1 MNEWLTAQVSEP
13 AVLVTV
19 AIVEGSGPREPG
31 ARMLVTARGQH
42 DTIGGGHLEMCAIDL
57 AREMLE
63 SAASERMAADAAP
76 AIGATTDHAAERAPG
91 GAAWGGARARLER
104 YALGPTLGQCCGG
117 VVHLAFELVDAS
129 LAAVLVSL
137 RARRRD
143 DSWRLSAIDGEPIS
157 LLLDA
162 CGAVVAG
169 SGHGVAVANAG
180 GARNGARSVGDAFGP
195 AFPQVDRARGTHIL
209 RDTAGRRW
217 LADPCLAPRAH
228 LVLFGAG
235 HVGAAIVRMLG
246 ELPCTVTWVDERED
260 MFPASLPVNVTME
273 ATDMPEAAVAD
284 APAGA
289 SYLVMTHS
297 HALDQR
303 LCEAI
308 LAREDAGWFGL
319 IGSHTK
325 RVQFERRMAARG
337 LPQDRVDNMVCP
349 IGLPGITSK
358 LPAAIAASVC
368 AQLLMVW
375 EAQQIAALDA
385 TAPARLV
392 AVR

>member
-1 MNEWLTAQVSEP
+1 MNEWLTAQVSEL

-31 ARMLVTARGQH
+31 AKMLVTARGQH
-42 DTIGGGHLEMCAIDL
+42 DTIGGGHLEMCAIEV
-57 AREMLE
+57 ARAMLN
-63 SAASERMAADAAP
+63 
-76 AIGATTDHAAERAPG
+76 
-91 GAAWGGARARLER
+91 GAAGEGLASAVRLER

-129 LAAVLVSL
+129 LAAVLEGL
-137 RARRRD
+137 RARRRE
-143 DSWRLSAIDGEPIS
+143 DSWRLSAIDGAPAA

-162 CGAVVAG
+162 DGIVAG
-169 SGHGVAVANAG
+169 AAHGA
-180 GARNGARSVGDAFGP
+180 DAP
-195 AFPQVDRARGTHIL
+195 SIDRKRGTHVL
-209 RDTAGRRW
+209 RDANGRCW

-228 LVLFGAG
+228 LLLFGAG

-260 MFPASLPVNVTME
+260 MFPSGVPANVTVE
-273 ATDMPEAAVAD
+273 ASDMPEACVAD

-303 LCEAI
+303 LSEAI
-308 LAREDAGWFGL
+308 LARADVGWFGL
-319 IGSHTK
+319 IGSKTK

-337 LPQDRVDNMVCP
+337 LARERIDNMVCP
-349 IGLPGITSK
+349 IRLPGITSK

-375 EAQQIAALDA
+375 EAQQSAALNA
-385 TAPARLV
+385 SEPVRLV
-392 AVR
+392 ASAPR

>member
-31 ARMLVTARGQH
+31 ARMLVSARGQH
-42 DTIGGGHLEMCAIDL
+42 DTIGGGHLEMCAIEL
-57 AREMLE
+57 ARDMLATP
-63 SAASERMAADAAP
+63 AAS
-76 AIGATTDHAAERAPG
+76 
-91 GAAWGGARARLER
+91 AWLER

-129 LAAVLVSL
+129 LAAVLETL
-137 RARRRD
+137 RARRRE
-143 DSWRLSAIDGEPIS
+143 DSWRLSAIDGPPAA

-162 CGAVVAG
+162 SGAIVAG
-169 SGHGVAVANAG
+169 TVV
-180 GARNGARSVGDAFGP
+180 DAP
-195 AFPQVDRARGTHIL
+195 HLDRQRGTHIL
-209 RDTAGRRW
+209 RDADGHRW

-228 LVLFGAG
+228 LLLFGAG
-235 HVGAAIVRMLG
+235 HVGTAIVRMLG

-260 MFPASLPVNVTME
+260 MFPASLPPNVIVE
-273 ATDMPEAAVAD
+273 ATDTPEAAVAQ

-303 LCEAI
+303 LSEAI
-308 LAREDAGWFGL
+308 LAREDVGWFGL
-319 IGSHTK
+319 IGSNTK
-325 RVQFERRMAARG
+325 RVQFERRLAARG
-337 LPQDRVDNMVCP
+337 LPQDRIDNMVCP

-375 EAQQIAALDA
+375 ERQQIAALDA
-385 TAPARLV
+385 TKPVRLV
-392 AVR
+392 AGA

>member
-1 MNEWLTAQVSEP
+1 MNEWLTARIAEP

-31 ARMLVTARGQH
+31 AKMLVTAAGQV
-42 DTIGGGHLEMCAIDL
+42 DTIGGGHLEMCAVEV
-57 AREMLE
+57 ARAMLDG
-63 SAASERMAADAAP
+63 RDA
-76 AIGATTDHAAERAPG
+76 
-91 GAAWGGARARLER
+91 ARLER

-129 LAAVLVSL
+129 LRSVLTSL
-137 RARRRD
+137 YARRRE
-143 DSWRLSAIDGEPIS
+143 DSWRLSAIDGPS
-157 LLLDA
+157 AALLLDED
-162 CGAVVAG
+162 GVVVAG
-169 SGHGVAVANAG
+169 EGEGE
-180 GARNGARSVGDAFGP
+180 GAP
-195 AFPQVDRARGTHIL
+195 AVDRKRGTHVIK
-209 RDTAGRRW
+209 DAAGRRW

-228 LVLFGAG
+228 LLLFGAG

-246 ELPCTVTWVDERED
+246 ELPCTVTWIDERDD
-260 MFPASLPVNVTME
+260 MFPGTIPANVTVE
-273 ATDMPEAAVAD
+273 ATDMPEALVAG

-303 LCEAI
+303 LSEAI
-308 LAREDAGWFGL
+308 LARADVGWFGL
-319 IGSHTK
+319 IGSRTK

-337 LPQDRVDNMVCP
+337 LPKERIDAMVCP
-349 IGLPGITSK
+349 IGLAGITNK

-375 EAQQIAALDA
+375 EAQQSAALDA
-385 TAPARLV
+385 TAPMRL
-392 AVR
+392 ASG

>member
-1 MNEWLTAQVSEP
+1 MNEWLTAQLAEP

-31 ARMLVTARGQH
+31 ARMLVTAAGQV
-42 DTIGGGHLEMCAIDL
+42 DTIGGGHLEMCAVEL
-57 AREMLE
+57 ARDMLK
-63 SAASERMAADAAP
+63 D
-76 AIGATTDHAAERAPG
+76 
-91 GAAWGGARARLER
+91 GGARAAGRLER

-117 VVHLAFELVDAS
+117 VVHLAFELVDPALDAVLAS
-129 LAAVLVSL
+129 L
-137 RARRRD
+137 RQRRRD
-143 DSWRLSAIDGEPIS
+143 DSWRLSAIDGPSVS
-157 LLLDA
+157 LLFDVNDA
-162 CGAVVAG
+162 IIAGAAE
-169 SGHGVAVANAG
+169 AAA
-180 GARNGARSVGDAFGP
+180 AP
-195 AFPQVDRARGTHIL
+195 AIDRKRGTHIL
-209 RDTAGRRW
+209 RDAAGRRW

-228 LVLFGAG
+228 LLLFGAG

-260 MFPASLPVNVTME
+260 MFPQSVPANVTVE
-273 ATDMPEAAVAD
+273 ATDMPEALVAA

-303 LCEAI
+303 LSEAI
-308 LAREDAGWFGL
+308 LARADVGWFGL
-319 IGSHTK
+319 IGSATK

-337 LPQDRVDNMVCP
+337 LPKERIDAMVCP
-349 IGLPGITSK
+349 IGLAGITNK

-375 EAQQIAALDA
+375 EAQQAAALDNSAAAA
-385 TAPARLV
+385 TAPPVRLV
-392 AVR
+392 ASR

>member
-31 ARMLVTARGQH
+31 AKMLVTARGQH
-42 DTIGGGHLEMCAIDL
+42 DTIGGGHLEMCAVEL

-63 SAASERMAADAAP
+63 NASGSRLAAVCAP
-76 AIGATTDHAAERAPG
+76 AIGMAGSVTG
-91 GAAWGGARARLER
+91 ARLER

-117 VVHLAFELVDAS
+117 VVHLAFELVDAQ
-129 LAAVLVSL
+129 LAAVLAGL
-137 RARRRD
+137 RARRRE
-143 DSWRLSAIDGEPIS
+143 DSWRLSAIDGPATA
-157 LLLDA
+157 LLLNADA
-162 CGAVVAG
+162 CAIADADAETAAG
-169 SGHGVAVANAG
+169 P
-180 GARNGARSVGDAFGP
+180 RDAP
-195 AFPQVDRARGTHIL
+195 AVDRERGTHVL
-209 RDTAGRRW
+209 RDAAGRRW
-217 LADPCLAPRAH
+217 LVDPCLAPRAH

-260 MFPASLPVNVTME
+260 MFPASLPPNVSIE
-273 ATDMPEAAVAD
+273 ATDMPEACVTA
-284 APAGA
+284 APADA

-303 LCEAI
+303 LCESI
-308 LAREDAGWFGL
+308 LARPDVGWFGL
-319 IGSHTK
+319 IGSNTK

-337 LPQDRVDNMVCP
+337 LPQERIDNMVCP
-349 IGLPGITSK
+349 IGLPGISSK

-375 EAQQIAALDA
+375 EQQQIAALN
-385 TAPARLV
+385 APARLAV
-392 AVR
+392 AS

>member
-1 MNEWLTAQVSEP
+1 MNEWLTTVMAEP

-31 ARMLVTARGQH
+31 ARMLVTAGGQV
-42 DTIGGGHLEMCAIDL
+42 DTIGGGHLEMCAVDVG
-57 AREMLE
+57 RSMLN
-63 SAASERMAADAAP
+63 SAAKSPD
-76 AIGATTDHAAERAPG
+76 GVH
-91 GAAWGGARARLER
+91 ARLER

-117 VVHLAFELVDAS
+117 VVHLAFELIDAPLADVMAS
-129 LAAVLVSL
+129 L
-137 RARRRD
+137 RKRWRE
-143 DSWRLSAIDGEPIS
+143 DSWRLSAMDGAPVS

-162 CGAVVAG
+162 DGAVIAG
-169 SGHGVAVANAG
+169 TGE
-180 GARNGARSVGDAFGP
+180 
-195 AFPQVDRARGTHIL
+195 AFPAIDHQRGTHIL

-228 LVLFGAG
+228 LLLFGAG

-246 ELPCTVTWVDERED
+246 ELPCTVTWIDERED
-260 MFPASLPVNVTME
+260 MFPSTIPPNVTIE
-273 ATDMPEAAVAD
+273 ATDAPEALVAS

-303 LCEAI
+303 LSEAI
-308 LAREDAGWFGL
+308 LARADVGWFGL
-319 IGSHTK
+319 IGSKTK

-337 LPQDRVDNMVCP
+337 LPEDRIAAMVCP
-349 IGLPGITSK
+349 IGIAGITNK

-368 AQLLMVW
+368 AQLLTVW
-375 EAQQIAALDA
+375 EAQQIAALET
-385 TAPARLV
+385 TAAPVRL
-392 AVR
+392 AASR

>member
-1 MNEWLTAQVSEP
+1 MNEWLTTVMAEP

-31 ARMLVTARGQH
+31 ARMLVTAGGQV
-42 DTIGGGHLEMCAIDL
+42 DTIGGGHLEMCAVDVG
-57 AREMLE
+57 RSMLK
-63 SAASERMAADAAP
+63 SAAR
-76 AIGATTDHAAERAPG
+76 TDEGVP
-91 GAAWGGARARLER
+91 ARLER

-117 VVHLAFELVDAS
+117 VVHLAFELIDAS
-129 LAAVLVSL
+129 LADVMASL
-137 RARRRD
+137 RKRWRE
-143 DSWRLSAIDGEPIS
+143 DSWRLSAIDGTPVS

-162 CGAVVAG
+162 DGAVVAG
-169 SGHGVAVANAG
+169 DAATSGDAA
-180 GARNGARSVGDAFGP
+180 AFGP
-195 AFPQVDRARGTHIL
+195 AFPVIDHQRGTHIL

-228 LVLFGAG
+228 LLLFGAG

-246 ELPCTVTWVDERED
+246 ELPCTVTWIDERED
-260 MFPASLPVNVTME
+260 MFPQSIPANVTVE
-273 ATDMPEAAVAD
+273 ATDAPEALVAA

-303 LCEAI
+303 LSEAI
-308 LAREDAGWFGL
+308 LSRADVGWFGL
-319 IGSHTK
+319 IGSQTK

-337 LPQDRVDNMVCP
+337 LPQERIAAMVCP
-349 IGLPGITSK
+349 IGIAGITNK

-375 EAQQIAALDA
+375 EAQQIAALDV
-385 TAPARLV
+385 TVPVRL
-392 AVR
+392 AASR

>member
-1 MNEWLTAQVSEP
+1 MNEWLTVQVSEP

-42 DTIGGGHLEMCAIDL
+42 DTIGGGHLELCAIDL
-57 AREMLE
+57 AREML
-63 SAASERMAADAAP
+63 SS
-76 AIGATTDHAAERAPG
+76 G
-91 GAAWGGARARLER
+91 GGARLER

-117 VVHLAFELVDAS
+117 VVYLAFEVVDAA
-129 LAAVLVSL
+129 LAVVLAGL
-137 RARRRD
+137 RERRTE
-143 DSWRLSAIDGEPIS
+143 DSWRLSAIDGEPVS

-162 CGAVVAG
+162 RGVVAG
-169 SGHGVAVANAG
+169 GAG
-180 GARNGARSVGDAFGP
+180 AFGP
-195 AFPQVDRARGTHIL
+195 AFPAVDRERGTHIV

-260 MFPASLPVNVTME
+260 IFPASLPFNVTME
-273 ATDMPEAAVAD
+273 ATDTPEAAVAD

-303 LCEAI
+303 LCAAI
-308 LAREDAGWFGL
+308 LARQDAGWFGL

-337 LPQDRVDNMVCP
+337 LPQDRIDNMVCP

-375 EAQQIAALDA
+375 EAQQTAALNVDVA
-385 TAPARLV
+385 AAPARLV
-392 AVR
+392 AAR